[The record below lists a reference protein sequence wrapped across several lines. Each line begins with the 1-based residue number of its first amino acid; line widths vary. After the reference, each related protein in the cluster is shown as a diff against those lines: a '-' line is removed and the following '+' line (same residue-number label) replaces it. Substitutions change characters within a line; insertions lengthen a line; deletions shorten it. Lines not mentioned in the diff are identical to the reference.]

1 MPISEAAEFFEPIQ
15 AIHRYLQT
23 LVDVGLG
30 YVRLGQSA
38 TTLSGGEAQR
48 VKLATELQRRSQR
61 PLDLRARRA
70 DDRPALRRR
79 PPPARGAR
87 AASSTRATRSSSSS
101 TTSTSSRAPTGS
113 STSDPRAA
121 RAAGRSSRPAPPS
134 RSPRVEGSHTGAFLA
149 EVLGGAAGGPQGRL
163 SEHGRARAPTVAYK
177 PKPGEIPTNPGVYR
191 FRDADGRVLYVG
203 KAKNLRA
210 RLSNY
215 FAPLHTLHER
225 TRRMVT
231 TAASVEW
238 TVVDSDVDSLQLEY
252 MWIKEFDPPF
262 NVRYRDDKSYPFMAI
277 TLADEAPRVIV
288 TRNRRIPGAKY
299 FGPYPKVWAVHDT
312 IDLMIKVFPIRTCSD
327 SSYKKAMASGRPCFP
342 GQIGRCGGPCSMK
355 VSIEEHRAIVDDFIA
370 FMAGSDQR
378 FAKELNARMRE
389 ASAAMDYEAAAT
401 YRDRLQ
407 AIDAVLS
414 KSALVLAPDTDAD
427 LFGIAEDELAAAV
440 QHFVIRG
447 GRVRGVRATT
457 IEKELDISGGDLV
470 DQVLQRTYGNAV
482 GADIPK
488 QVLVPAMP
496 DDAADLEEWLRERR
510 GKSVT
515 IQIAQRGRKADL
527 MRTATLNA
535 QQALMLHKTRRT
547 SDYLARTQALT
558 DLQEALGSRRGAAAH
573 RVLRRLAPRRHERR
587 RLDGRLRGR
596 TSAQGPVPLVRRP
609 RDDRRHRLDLP
620 GAPAAAGLPRP
631 TGGGRARAGRARRPT
646 ARSSPS
652 AAAPRFAYR
661 PQLLVVDGG
670 KPQVEA
676 AARALRDAGHEEIA
690 LCGIAKRLE
699 EVWLPGEEYPVILPR
714 TSEALYLLQRLR
726 DEAHRFAITHQRKRR
741 RRDIQSVL
749 AEVPGLGDARIKALL
764 RHFGSVAGAASTRRP
779 TRSPSCPASARSSP
793 RRSTRTSPVGRLVP
807 TTGVVMTRSST
818 PRAGRGADRH
828 RHVGRRTLDGRQ
840 RARGPRLVRRRQ
852 PSAADAQAAA
862 RPHRAR
868 GRRRCRG
875 WPSSSTCAGATCSP
889 TCPRRCGRCGERRQ
903 IRLMFLDASD
913 EVLVRRFEAVRRPHP
928 LQGDGTILDGI
939 RLERERLAAVRE
951 SADVIIDTSTY
962 NIHQLATQVTELFT
976 AERRGAPHAHAAE
989 LRIQVRAAARRRHGR
1004 RHALPPEPV
1013 LERGASSA
1021 HRRETPRCGNS
1032 CSPSRAPLS
1041 SWTRTRPRCA
1051 RCWRATSART
1061 SATRSSRSAAP
1072 VASTARSSWRVSSPS
1087 ASRLCRASPSASST
1101 AISGASD
1108 AGGEGLPPRVGWTV
1122 VPEPR

>member
-1 MPISEAAEFFEPIQ
+1 MSGPEP
-15 AIHRYLQT
+15 LSKS
-23 LVDVGLG
+23 DV
-30 YVRLGQSA
+30 
-38 TTLSGGEAQR
+38 
-48 VKLATELQRRSQR
+48 K
-61 PLDLRARRA
+61 
-70 DDRPALRRR
+70 
-79 PPPARGAR
+79 
-87 AASSTRATRSSSSS
+87 
-101 TTSTSSRAPTGS
+101 
-113 STSDPRAA
+113 PR
-121 RAAGRSSRPAPPS
+121 
-134 RSPRVEGSHTGAFLA
+134 T
-149 EVLGGAAGGPQGRL
+149 
-163 SEHGRARAPTVAYK
+163 APTVAYK
-177 PKPGEIPTNPGVYR
+177 PKQGEIPTNPGVYR

-203 KAKNLRA
+203 KAKNLRS

-238 TVVDSDVDSLQLEY
+238 TVVASDVDSLQLEY

-262 NVRYRDDKSYPFMAI
+262 NVRYKDDKSYPFMAI

-355 VSIEEHRAIVDDFIA
+355 VSIEEHRAIVDDFVA
-370 FMAGSDQR
+370 FMSGGDQR

-389 ASAAMDYEAAAT
+389 ASAAMDYEAAAV

-414 KSALVLAPDTDAD
+414 KSALVLAADTDAD
-427 LFGIAEDELAAAV
+427 LFGIAEDELSAAV

-496 DDAADLEEWLRERR
+496 YDADELEEWLRERR
-510 GKSVT
+510 GKAVT

-527 MRTATLNA
+527 MRTASLNA

-558 DLQEALGSRRGAAAH
+558 DLQEALDLADAPLRIECFDVSHLGGTNVVASMVVFEDGLPRKDQYRSFGVPETTDDTDSLYQ
-573 RVLRRLAPRRHERR
+573 VLRRRLAYLDRPDEVDPVPVEPTADGEVVTERR
-587 RLDGRLRGR
+587 R
-596 TSAQGPVPLVRRP
+596 A
-609 RDDRRHRLDLP
+609 
-620 GAPAAAGLPRP
+620 
-631 TGGGRARAGRARRPT
+631 
-646 ARSSPS
+646 
-652 AAAPRFAYR
+652 RFAYR

-714 TSEALYLLQRLR
+714 TSESLYLLQRLR

-764 RHFGSVAGAASTRRP
+764 RHFGSV
-779 TRSPSCPASARSSP
+779 SALKHATP
-793 RRSTRTSPVGRLVP
+793 DEIAELPGVGPKL
-807 TTGVVMTRSST
+807 
-818 PRAGRGADRH
+818 
-828 RHVGRRTLDGRQ
+828 
-840 RARGPRLVRRRQ
+840 
-852 PSAADAQAAA
+852 AAA
-862 RPHRAR
+862 
-868 GRRRCRG
+868 
-875 WPSSSTCAGATCSP
+875 
-889 TCPRRCGRCGERRQ
+889 
-903 IRLMFLDASD
+903 I
-913 EVLVRRFEAVRRPHP
+913 
-928 LQGDGTILDGI
+928 
-939 RLERERLAAVRE
+939 
-951 SADVIIDTSTY
+951 
-962 NIHQLATQVTELFT
+962 
-976 AERRGAPHAHAAE
+976 HAH
-989 LRIQVRAAARRRHGR
+989 LD
-1004 RHALPPEPV
+1004 
-1013 LERGASSA
+1013 
-1021 HRRETPRCGNS
+1021 
-1032 CSPSRAPLS
+1032 
-1041 SWTRTRPRCA
+1041 
-1051 RCWRATSART
+1051 
-1061 SATRSSRSAAP
+1061 
-1072 VASTARSSWRVSSPS
+1072 
-1087 ASRLCRASPSASST
+1087 
-1101 AISGASD
+1101 SG
-1108 AGGEGLPPRVGWTV
+1108 
-1122 VPEPR
+1122 